1 MENVVYMIFLV
12 PYILP
17 HFFQH
22 LEESFSLLCLP
33 FIGYVFLQL
42 KPFFFSFDNKSFICY
57 RFISWF
63 DCNRGIFTIVTLVFV
78 ITSIMEC
85 SVIYR
90 TKFPLLKD
98 KEIEPIVGWDF
109 SLYFVSFN
117 QFSLVIWRM
126 GIILCYSFCVIG
138 GRLLTESTLVA
149 VIKSERQLQQAM
161 SSASKDYL
169 SSSRRI
175 DFNTSLSPGKLVIG
189 RV

>member
-1 MENVVYMIFLV
+1 MF
-12 PYILP
+12 
-17 HFFQH
+17 
-22 LEESFSLLCLP
+22 
-33 FIGYVFLQL
+33 FLQL

-98 KEIEPIVGWDF
+98 KETEPIVGWDF

-126 GIILCYSFCVIG
+126 GDHFV
-138 GRLLTESTLVA
+138 LLVDGFSLNLLLKLPLRA
-149 VIKSERQLQQAM
+149 RDSCSKPCPQQAKIIWVLPAG
-161 SSASKDYL
+161 SISILVYL
-169 SSSRRI
+169 HSCCG
-175 DFNTSLSPGKLVIG
+175 SLKVS
-189 RV
+189 